1 MEANNSTP
9 TSSSATPNNT
19 DTNAMSRNNNSDSRT
34 GADSASNEETRQ
46 AESLAASSASAYVTV
61 TPTATR
67 RLNPAEKNTPD
78 HTIVDTSIYTLP
90 ELPSDHPA
98 VKVKAEARNLN
109 VNPFNSLLLISTSD
123 KGLCLIVNGNC
134 ARPSLDKVNG
144 IMRNF
149 CGKQH
154 ESDAR
159 DVGNSIVV
167 YFATEKAHPSSKLT
181 EDDLVS

>member
-19 DTNAMSRNNNSDSRT
+19 DTNAMSRNNNSDSTT
-34 GADSASNEETRQ
+34 GADSASNEVTRQ
-46 AESLAASSASAYVTV
+46 AESFAASSAYV

-90 ELPSDHPA
+90 ELPGDHPA
-98 VKVKAEARNLN
+98 VKVKAEARTLN

-159 DVGNSIVV
+159 DVSNSIVV
-167 YFATEKAHPSSKLT
+167 YFATEKAHPSSNLT